1 MYRVVIPVFP
11 GVEEL
16 DAVGPFE
23 VFALAAEKDSSVEV
37 VLANATPGSEVR
49 CAHGMCLGD
58 LPVFEPRGGW
68 DLIVVP
74 GGAWI
79 TGGETGVRR
88 MVSDGVL
95 APKLAEAAALGATV
109 SSVCTGAF
117 LLEAAGLL
125 AGLPATTHTAAIA
138 DLRALGVES
147 VEGYRVVDCGK
158 VVTAGGITSG
168 LDLGLWMLRRD
179 VDPGLAGRVA
189 ETLNYPVPERVFR
202 GGC

>member
-23 VFALAAEKDSSVEV
+23 VFALAAEKDPSVKV
-37 VLANATPGSEVR
+37 VLANATSGSRVC
-49 CAHGMCLGD
+49 CAHGMCLD
-58 LPVFEPRGGW
+58 NLPVFEPGGGW

-79 TGGETGVRR
+79 TGEDSGVRR
-88 MVSDGVL
+88 MVSDGLL
-95 APKLAEAAALGATV
+95 ASQLAEAAALGATI

-125 AGLPATTHTAAIA
+125 TGLPATTHPAAIT
-138 DLRALGVES
+138 DLRALGVEPI
-147 VEGYRVVDCGK
+147 EGYRVVDCGR

-168 LDLGLWMLRRD
+168 LDLGLWMLGRD

-189 ETLNYPVPERVFR
+189 GTLNYPLPERVFR
-202 GGC
+202 RGC